1 MDAPLHLNIQALPC
15 NLVWDRPVSDDQL
28 AALCAANDVFQF
40 ERTKDGEI
48 RVNPPTELSTSDG
61 NAEIIH
67 QLRLWWKTHR
77 RGKVADSN
85 GGFFLKD
92 GSMLSPDA
100 AYLSPETLAGIPPA
114 GVRSLPHLCPDL
126 VIELLS
132 RSDRF
137 RDTKEKMQDWIANG
151 AALGWLIDPYQKQ
164 VLVYRPKADTE
175 AVTGVAIQ
183 GSGPVEGFTLDL
195 AEVWRCYE

>member
-1 MDAPLHLNIQALPC
+1 MA
-15 NLVWDRPVSDDQL
+15 
-28 AALCAANDVFQF
+28 
-40 ERTKDGEI
+40 
-48 RVNPPTELSTSDG
+48 
-61 NAEIIH
+61 IIH

-114 GVRSLPHLCPDL
+114 GVRGLPHLCPDF

-132 RSDRF
+132 RSDSF
-137 RDTKEKMQDWIANG
+137 RDTQEKMQDWIANG
-151 AALGWLIDPYQKQ
+151 AALGWLIDPYKQKL
-164 VLVYRPKADTE
+164 LVYRPEAGTE

-183 GSGPVEGFTLDL
+183 RSGPVEGFTLDL
-195 AEVWRCYE
+195 TEVWRCYE

>member
-1 MDAPLHLNIQALPC
+1 MDAPLHLNIEALPC

-100 AYLSPETLAGIPPA
+100 AYLSPETLAGAPPV
-114 GVRSLPHLCPDL
+114 GVKGLPHLCPDF

-132 RSDRF
+132 RSDSL
-137 RDTKEKMQDWIANG
+137 RDTQEKMQDWIANG
-151 AALGWLIDPYQKQ
+151 AALGWLIDPYKQQ
-164 VLVYRPKADTE
+164 VLVYSAEAGTE
-175 AVTGVAIQ
+175 TVTGVAIQ

-195 AEVWRCYE
+195 TEVWRCYE

>member
-1 MDAPLHLNIQALPC
+1 MAMPK
-15 NLVWDRPVSDDQL
+15 S
-28 AALCAANDVFQF
+28 F
-40 ERTKDGEI
+40 
-48 RVNPPTELSTSDG
+48 TSCG
-61 NAEIIH
+61 FGG
-67 QLRLWWKTHR
+67 RTHR

-114 GVRSLPHLCPDL
+114 GVRGLPHLCPDF
-126 VIELLS
+126 VIELLP
-132 RSDRF
+132 RSDSL

-151 AALGWLIDPYQKQ
+151 AALGWLIDPYKQQ
-164 VLVYRPKADTE
+164 VLVYRPEADTE

-195 AEVWRCYE
+195 TEV

>member
-1 MDAPLHLNIQALPC
+1 MKAELHLDVEALPRI
-15 NLVWDRPVSDDQL
+15 LVWDRPVSDQQL
-28 AALCAANDVFQF
+28 EELCAANGVFQF

-67 QLRLWWKTHR
+67 QLRLWWKSHR

-85 GGFFLKD
+85 AGFYLKD

-100 AYLSPETLAGIPPA
+100 AYLTPPTLAGISVTA
-114 GVRSLPHLCPDL
+114 LRGLPHLCPDF

-132 RSDRF
+132 RSDSF
-137 RDTKEKMQDWIANG
+137 PGTQEKMQDWITNG
-151 AALGWLIDPYQKQ
+151 AALGWLVDPYQRR
-164 VLVYRPKADTE
+164 VVVYHPDAETRT
-175 AVTGVAIQ
+175 VTGSSIE

>member
-1 MDAPLHLNIQALPC
+1 MDAPLHLNVEALPC
-15 NLVWDRPVSDDQL
+15 SLVWDRPVSDDQL
-28 AALCAANDVFQF
+28 EALCAANDVFQF
-40 ERTKDGEI
+40 ERTKGGEI

-100 AYLSPETLAGIPPA
+100 TYLSPETLAGIPPA
-114 GVRSLPHLCPDL
+114 GVRGLPHLCPDF

-132 RSDRF
+132 RSDSF
-137 RDTKEKMQDWIANG
+137 RDTQEKMQDWIANG
-151 AALGWLIDPYQKQ
+151 AALGWLIDPYKQQ
-164 VLVYRPKADTE
+164 VLVYRPEADTE

-195 AEVWRCYE
+195 TEVWRCYE

>member
-1 MDAPLHLNIQALPC
+1 MDAPLRLNIEALPC

-28 AALCAANDVFQF
+28 EALCAANDVFQF

-114 GVRSLPHLCPDL
+114 GVRGLPHLCPDF

-132 RSDRF
+132 RSDSF
-137 RDTKEKMQDWIANG
+137 RDTQEKMQDWIANG
-151 AALGWLIDPYQKQ
+151 AALGWLIDPYQQQ
-164 VLVYRPKADTE
+164 VLVYRPEADTE

-195 AEVWRCYE
+195 TEVWRCYE